1 MRVKADH
8 IINIRDKAHTV
19 DFVYSELSYCELSYC
34 ELSYSE
40 YPLIVNGFFRTDR

>member
-19 DFVYSELSYCELSYC
+19 DFVYSELSYCELSY
-34 ELSYSE
+34 SE